1 MLKKVLINQLL
12 PGMRV
17 VKLDVGWENFP
28 HSNGAFVINNAEDI
42 VNLHS
47 HCKTVLI
54 EVAAVQNESES
65 QPAEPDHSKPQEIL
79 SASTPATTPTPQP
92 HSARDS
98 LRAKISEQM
107 VTASYRETLET
118 LCVLFNQIRAGETFD
133 EAPLQNC
140 VRSLLLS
147 TAARPETLSLLSQ
160 LTEKDNSLERKSL
173 DVAVLSLT
181 FGRFLGMKND
191 ALQQLGMA
199 ALLHDVGML
208 KVPEELL
215 SQKEQLSVG
224 QRLQIQKHVE
234 YGCYI
239 LGVYPQLK
247 PLIGIIAYHHERYD
261 GTGYP
266 AGLRGKRIPLPS
278 RILHLTTTFEALTR
292 NRHFSEQSSTTN
304 ALSKI
309 YSWRNQAVD
318 APLVEKFIKA
328 IGIYPIGTLVQL
340 SDRRI
345 GIVTALHERLR
356 SRPKLKPLFDAS
368 GSLLNERGEI
378 DLSHIEHQ
386 NIKINRAL
394 EAGKV
399 PLSVF
404 KQIGGLLGLDNTSIS
419 STS

>member
-12 PGMRV
+12 PGMKV
-17 VKLDVGWENFP
+17 VKVDVGWEKFP
-28 HSNGAFVINNAEDI
+28 HRNGPFVVSSSDDI
-42 VNLHS
+42 VQLHQ
-47 HCKTVLI
+47 HCKSVLI
-54 EVAAVQNESES
+54 EVAAVQGESTEPS
-65 QPAEPDHSKPQEIL
+65 EVAPTNAKPASSPL
-79 SASTPATTPTPQP
+79 TTPTTPETQAA
-92 HSARDS
+92 SARAN
-98 LRAKISEQM
+98 LRDKVSEQM
-107 VTASYRETLET
+107 VTASYLET
-118 LCVLFNQIRAGETFD
+118 LNALRTLFDQVRSGTTLND
-133 EAPLQNC
+133 EPLHNC
-140 VRSLLLS
+140 VRNLLIS

-173 DVAVLSLT
+173 DVAVLSLM
-181 FGRFLGMKND
+181 FGRYLGMKNE

-199 ALLHDVGML
+199 ALLHDIGML

-215 SQKEQLSVG
+215 QQKEMLSVG

-239 LGVYPQLK
+239 LGLYPRLK

-266 AGLRGKRIPLPS
+266 AGLKGKRIPLPS

-309 YSWRNQAVD
+309 YAWRNQAVD
-318 APLVEKFIKA
+318 AALIEKFIKA
-328 IGIYPIGTLVQL
+328 VGIYPIGTLIQL

-345 GIVTALHERLR
+345 GVVTALHERLR
-356 SRPKLKPLFDAS
+356 SRPKLKPLFDTN
-368 GSLLNERGEI
+368 GTLLEDQCEI
-378 DLSHIEHQ
+378 DLSHIDFQ
-386 NIKINRAL
+386 NLKINRAL

-399 PLSVF
+399 PPQIFS
-404 KQIGGLLGLDNTSIS
+404 QIGGLLGLSLS
-419 STS
+419 A